1 MIKDNILDE
10 ILFHIGVKMMCSGT
24 DKEQLIIHLNINL
37 YNSIKMLNNKVVAIN
52 NNGYKEETLFGI
64 KIKIEESKKDKLY
77 WRLEKTLSQGIY
89 DIGGIKND

>member
-10 ILFHIGVKMMCSGT
+10 ILFHVGVEMMRSGT
-24 DKEQLIIHLNINL
+24 DKEQLIIHLNKNL

-52 NNGYKEETLFGI
+52 NNGYKEESLFGI